1 MTTWLD
7 VVKSVRD
14 RYPPNTSLKEIL
26 PEASAEWKRIKSG
39 KHPTKGMASLTM
51 PGKEDFTTKKSS
63 KVFHRKGKYEKVSA
77 EGVKRKP
84 YHKKAKSAKKSKKSK
99 KAKSAKSAEVEE
111 VVVLESPMYGGSDE
125 YHARFPDPVKTAE
138 STGYGDPSNICN
150 TEDSPA
156 LPRPE
161 CEKQEAQ
168 AQAQAQEGGRKKRH
182 SRKSRK
188 SRKTHKRS
196 KKGGMRKRHARKSA
210 KKHRK

>member
-99 KAKSAKSAEVEE
+99 KAKSAEVEE

-125 YHARFPDPVKTAE
+125 YHATFPDPVKTAE
-138 STGYGDPSNICN
+138 ATGYGDPSNICN

-161 CEKQEAQ
+161 CEKQETE
-168 AQAQAQEGGRKKRH
+168 AQEGGRKKR
-182 SRKSRK
+182 RSRK

-210 KKHRK
+210 RKHRK